1 MIYYLMF
8 VHWIADFI
16 CQSNYMA
23 TNKSK
28 SNAALTY
35 HILVYTLVLLIMTKF
50 SFTFALINGLSHF
63 CIDYVT
69 SRLSSSQWQKGKVHN
84 FFVVIGFDQMLH
96 VMILIKT
103 MNYL

>member
-1 MIYYLMF
+1 
-8 VHWIADFI
+8 
-16 CQSNYMA
+16 MA

-96 VMILIKT
+96 IMILIKT
-103 MNYL
+103 INYL